1 MTPKKKPA
9 ENDKVEAAI
18 RQIEDRYQIGLEI
31 MKNCGKFSAPNAIKA
46 EAELY
51 QINRDT
57 AQKLRAMAAPGTG
70 YSQAEL
76 NRLYKKFRKAKHAL
90 QITHFVKLLSVR
102 KGELRDELTDLA
114 LKHRW
119 SSHRLQTEILA
130 RQGRRRVGGRRP
142 TAADKN
148 NIEAELARN
157 LWAWD
162 RWIVTQK
169 DAIESLRPELQKQVG
184 KLARQ
189 IGKIK
194 AELEVG
200 GKTEI

>member
-1 MTPKKKPA
+1 MPPKKKTA
-9 ENDKVEAAI
+9 KHDKVEAAI
-18 RQIEDRYQIGLEI
+18 TQIEDRYQIGLKI

-70 YSQAEL
+70 YSRAEL
-76 NRLYKKFRKAKHAL
+76 DMLYKKFRKAKHAL
-90 QITHFVKLLSVR
+90 QITHFVKLVSVP

-114 LKHRW
+114 IKHRW

-142 TAADKN
+142 AAACKE

-169 DAIESLRPELQKQVG
+169 DAIESLRSDLKKLMG
-184 KLARQ
+184 KLTKQ

-194 AELEVG
+194 AGLEDSVTQ
-200 GKTEI
+200 KD